1 MEAELQILE
10 EFIKTNP
17 DSRELKRA
25 LGVKLALSGYAYRA
39 IQEIIGVTPGFIAKW
54 KKEFISAGIEGI
66 ILKYKGS
73 RPYLNAE
80 EKQELIQWIINQS
93 HWDIWEL
100 ETYVLETYE
109 VVFKSRQSYY
119 QLLKEARISWQ
130 KAEQVNP
137 KKEPEEVKKK
147 NEEIS
152 QLLESKKEEIQSGKL
167 AVYLLD
173 ECHLVWKDV
182 LGHLWNFIKERLKE
196 GQNPSELPE
205 RTLVKIENEK
215 ERQTYYGA
223 LNLVGKEFILAPY
236 KAGKVENTVDFLKK
250 LIQSNPGRK
259 ILIIWDGA
267 SYHSGEEMIKF
278 LTEQN
283 QGLSPEDWQI
293 TCHKFARYAPEEN
306 PVEAI
311 WLQLKNLLRR
321 FYWLTKNFRV
331 VKRLF
336 EFFAK
341 FQLFNFPNLKKYDA
355 FSQFI

>member
-17 DSRELKRA
+17 DSLELKRA

-93 HWDIWEL
+93 HWDIGEL

-119 QLLKEARISWQ
+119 QLLKEARISWP

-137 KKEPEEVKKK
+137 KKDAEEVKKK

-152 QLLESKKEEIQSGKL
+152 QLLESKKEEIRSGKL
-167 AVYLLD
+167 V
-173 ECHLVWKDV
+173 
-182 LGHLWNFIKERLKE
+182 ERCSRL
-196 GQNPSELPE
+196 SLEL
-205 RTLVKIENEK
+205 
-215 ERQTYYGA
+215 Y
-223 LNLVGKEFILAPY
+223 
-236 KAGKVENTVDFLKK
+236 
-250 LIQSNPGRK
+250 
-259 ILIIWDGA
+259 
-267 SYHSGEEMIKF
+267 
-278 LTEQN
+278 
-283 QGLSPEDWQI
+283 
-293 TCHKFARYAPEEN
+293 
-306 PVEAI
+306 
-311 WLQLKNLLRR
+311 
-321 FYWLTKNFRV
+321 
-331 VKRLF
+331 
-336 EFFAK
+336 
-341 FQLFNFPNLKKYDA
+341 
-355 FSQFI
+355 

>member
-17 DSRELKRA
+17 DSLELKRA

-119 QLLKEARISWQ
+119 QLLKEARISWP

-137 KKEPEEVKKK
+137 KKDAEEVKKK

-205 RTLVKIENEK
+205 RTLVKIKNEK

-223 LNLVGKEFILAPY
+223 LNLVEKEFILAPY

-267 SYHSGEEMIKF
+267 SYHSGEEMSKF

-321 FYWLTKNFRV
+321 FYWLAKNFRV

>member
-1 MEAELQILE
+1 M
-10 EFIKTNP
+10 
-17 DSRELKRA
+17 
-25 LGVKLALSGYAYRA
+25 
-39 IQEIIGVTPGFIAKW
+39 
-54 KKEFISAGIEGI
+54 
-66 ILKYKGS
+66 
-73 RPYLNAE
+73 
-80 EKQELIQWIINQS
+80 
-93 HWDIWEL
+93 
-100 ETYVLETYE
+100 
-109 VVFKSRQSYY
+109 
-119 QLLKEARISWQ
+119 
-130 KAEQVNP
+130 
-137 KKEPEEVKKK
+137 
-147 NEEIS
+147 
-152 QLLESKKEEIQSGKL
+152 
-167 AVYLLD
+167 LD

-182 LGHLWNFIKERLKE
+182 LGYLCNFIKERLKE

-215 ERQTYYGA
+215 ERKTYYGA

-250 LIQSNPGRK
+250 LIESNPGRK

-267 SYHSGEEMIKF
+267 SYHSGEEMSKF

-283 QGLSPEDWQI
+283 QGLSPENWQI

-321 FYWLTKNFRV
+321 FYWLGKNFLV

-355 FSQFI
+355 FSQFIEAHYSSYSSYLKGGIRSFPFDTKSVEYRLPNLSSG

>member
-1 MEAELQILE
+1 M
-10 EFIKTNP
+10 
-17 DSRELKRA
+17 
-25 LGVKLALSGYAYRA
+25 
-39 IQEIIGVTPGFIAKW
+39 
-54 KKEFISAGIEGI
+54 
-66 ILKYKGS
+66 
-73 RPYLNAE
+73 
-80 EKQELIQWIINQS
+80 
-93 HWDIWEL
+93 
-100 ETYVLETYE
+100 
-109 VVFKSRQSYY
+109 
-119 QLLKEARISWQ
+119 
-130 KAEQVNP
+130 
-137 KKEPEEVKKK
+137 
-147 NEEIS
+147 
-152 QLLESKKEEIQSGKL
+152 
-167 AVYLLD
+167 LD

-182 LGHLWNFIKERLKE
+182 LGHLCNFIKKRLKE

-215 ERQTYYGA
+215 ERKTYYGA

-250 LIQSNPGRK
+250 LIQINPGRK

-267 SYHSGEEMIKF
+267 SYHAGEEMIKF

-283 QGLSPEDWQI
+283 QGLSPENWQI

-321 FYWLTKNFRV
+321 FYWLGKNFLV

>member
-1 MEAELQILE
+1 M
-10 EFIKTNP
+10 
-17 DSRELKRA
+17 
-25 LGVKLALSGYAYRA
+25 SGYAYRA

-73 RPYLNAE
+73 IPYLNAE

-137 KKEPEEVKKK
+137 KKDPEEVKKK

-167 AVYLLD
+167 VVYLLD

-182 LGHLWNFIKERLKE
+182 L
-196 GQNPSELPE
+196 S
-205 RTLVKIENEK
+205 
-215 ERQTYYGA
+215 
-223 LNLVGKEFILAPY
+223 
-236 KAGKVENTVDFLKK
+236 
-250 LIQSNPGRK
+250 S
-259 ILIIWDGA
+259 
-267 SYHSGEEMIKF
+267 
-278 LTEQN
+278 
-283 QGLSPEDWQI
+283 
-293 TCHKFARYAPEEN
+293 
-306 PVEAI
+306 
-311 WLQLKNLLRR
+311 
-321 FYWLTKNFRV
+321 
-331 VKRLF
+331 
-336 EFFAK
+336 
-341 FQLFNFPNLKKYDA
+341 
-355 FSQFI
+355 